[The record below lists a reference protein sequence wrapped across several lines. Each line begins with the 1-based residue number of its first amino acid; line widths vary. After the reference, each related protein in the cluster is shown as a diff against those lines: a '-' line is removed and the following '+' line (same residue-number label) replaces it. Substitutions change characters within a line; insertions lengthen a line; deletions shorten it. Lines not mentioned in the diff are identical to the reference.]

1 MIFFEQVVELS
12 DLDNR
17 TNPEQKIDC
26 LLTAYDLIFAEI
38 KGAIAEIISTLPSRY
53 LLGQKVRRKP
63 RDYVLDVVENVVIPT
78 IDNWEIPQLLIAV
91 IVRSKPLHWASNL
104 YYIKAF
110 GGEQK
115 DFLRHEWISR
125 FYFVIIPNISGT
137 FLAITRRQSND

>member
-1 MIFFEQVVELS
+1 MVELS

-17 TNPEQKIDC
+17 TNPEEKMDC

-38 KGAIAEIISTLPSRY
+38 KGVIAEIISTLPSTY
-53 LLGQKVRRKP
+53 LLGQKVCRKL
-63 RDYVLDVVENVVIPT
+63 RVYVLDAMENVVVPT

-91 IVRSKPLHWASNL
+91 LVRSKPLHWVSNL

-115 DFLRHEWISR
+115 DFLRQEWVSR

-137 FLAITRRQSND
+137 FLAITKRQSND